1 MRRRPPRSTRTD
13 TLFPYTTL
21 FRSAPCSLDRVPRD
35 LPTPYRSGCHV
46 ISARKWR
53 GRVLTKHADQRRQA
67 DGMDRCM
74 QEVSDVRGNRFRS
87 AQFVRRSEVAKQR
100 CKLFVYSKRLD
111 WVTQKIGKKGI
122 HFVRS
127 QLINLAKDHIL
138 AQLLHKFRS
147 SIQ

>member
-1 MRRRPPRSTRTD
+1 
-13 TLFPYTTL
+13 
-21 FRSAPCSLDRVPRD
+21 
-35 LPTPYRSGCHV
+35 
-46 ISARKWR
+46 
-53 GRVLTKHADQRRQA
+53 
-67 DGMDRCM
+67 MDRCM

-147 SIQ
+147 SIQRSEEHTSELQSLMRISYAVFCLKKKITHKHIT

>member
-1 MRRRPPRSTRTD
+1 MVIFFVSSRRRHTRCALVTGVQ
-13 TLFPYTTL
+13 TC
-21 FRSAPCSLDRVPRD
+21 A
-35 LPTPYRSGCHV
+35 LP
-46 ISARKWR
+46 IW

-127 QLINLAKDHIL
+127 QLINLAKDNIL
-138 AQLLHKFRS
+138 AQIPHRPEEGRAGKECVRTCKKRWTTYNT
-147 SIQ
+147 